1 MESGKKGVMHQLFR
15 IRKLAGYLAAPIA
28 VAWAL
33 GIFLGIEAGSLDQ
46 TALEQERAEALG
58 QLNRGVVESVESS
71 IDGFVHNLWE
81 LKESRSQQAANQAS
95 QSIQVSPGAIHA
107 MSAAAGNPSVIG
119 AVSPG
124 NAVSPGAIHAMGAAG
139 AFQATQSSGFPIP
152 VLTSLLHYA
161 EFQQDAQGVP
171 VLKAS
176 VASESLTRR
185 APGFD
190 AFYLP
195 EVRAA
200 LIANPL
206 KPYES
211 TIISVRPDPQQ
222 PREWLAIA
230 TSGNEK
236 GEIVVGLADPSELFG
251 SFTKFAS
258 RSQSG
263 STRAYI
269 IGARGVVLAHS
280 MPELGGSD
288 FSGLALFKSGVAEA
302 ISGKRLS
309 GSGHFSG
316 IDHSDIDA
324 AYARVDK
331 LPLAVVVEKLPAERI
346 SLMLDTGMLQRLA
359 GMMMAS
365 FGAIL
370 FVLAIFGTRLWNWI
384 EAQAKAVVGVG
395 EALASAAAAQAEPLL
410 AKAADA
416 AVAAAP
422 VAIAQAAQPVQSKTD
437 AAPQHAQ
444 IQGPAAPIGAQTKD
458 EPMVR
463 VANRTLE
470 GALQAFSNR
479 AAPREQQAQ
488 DMATYELQRALQEH
502 ALIDRFEAEAVRLKS
517 PKQVA
522 ERLTETT
529 AVLCKS
535 PTLFFT
541 YFEGNFS
548 GVLQSDSGFPAG
560 TELPRLSFPIDPK
573 ILNAI
578 ASPDKV
584 GENPSLSDYE
594 PLNKLILSRFGVAHF
609 DSWAVTGFGPLGR
622 VAGKPRLLGVLVVL
636 KAGTESAN
644 RREVLSRMMRCT
656 GLVYENA
663 VLSL

>member
-33 GIFLGIEAGSLDQ
+33 GVFLGIEAGSLDQ
-46 TALEQERAEALG
+46 TALEQERIEALG
-58 QLNRGVVESVESS
+58 QLNRGVLESVESS
-71 IDGFVHNLWE
+71 IDGFVRQLWE
-81 LKESRSQQAANQAS
+81 QKESRNLQAADQSQTIQA
-95 QSIQVSPGAIHA
+95 
-107 MSAAAGNPSVIG
+107 
-119 AVSPG
+119 
-124 NAVSPGAIHAMGAAG
+124 SPGAIHAMGAASANSPVVTVNSPGAIHAMGASG
-139 AFQATQSSGFPIP
+139 AFQQSPSRAQPAMGAI
-152 VLTSLLHYA
+152 LHYA

-176 VASESLTRR
+176 VASETLSRR

-190 AFYLP
+190 SFYLP
-195 EVRAA
+195 EVRSA
-200 LIANPL
+200 LTANPL
-206 KPYES
+206 KPYE
-211 TIISVRPDPQQ
+211 TAIISVRPDPQQ

-230 TSGNEK
+230 ASGNEK
-236 GEIVVGLADPSELFG
+236 GEIVVGLVDPSEFFG
-251 SFTKFAS
+251 SFSKFAA
-258 RSQSG
+258 RSLNG

-269 IGARGVVLAHS
+269 VGSRGVVLAHS

-288 FSGLALFKSGVAEA
+288 FSELSLFKTGIADA
-302 ISGKRLS
+302 ISGKRVS

-316 IDHSDIDA
+316 IDHSDLDA
-324 AYARVDK
+324 AYARVGK
-331 LPLAVVVEKLPAERI
+331 LPLAVVVEKLPAERAA
-346 SLMLDTGMLQRLA
+346 LMLDTGMLQRLA

-370 FVLAIFGTRLWNWI
+370 FMLAIFGTRLWNWI
-384 EAQAKAVVGVG
+384 EAQAKNVVSVSEAFAQAAVVH
-395 EALASAAAAQAEPLL
+395 AEPLL
-410 AKAADA
+410 TKTAEAVSPA
-416 AVAAAP
+416 AVAAAT
-422 VAIAQAAQPVQSKTD
+422 AKAQAEP
-437 AAPQHAQ
+437 APQHAA
-444 IQGPAAPIGAQTKD
+444 IQGPAAPVGAQTKD

-479 AAPREQQAQ
+479 SAPREQQAQ

-502 ALIDRFEAEAVRLKS
+502 AMIDRFEAEAVRLKS

-522 ERLTETT
+522 ERLTETA

-548 GVLQSDSGFPAG
+548 GVLQADAGFPAG
-560 TELPRLSFPIDPK
+560 TQLPRLSFSIDPK
-573 ILNAI
+573 VLNAI
-578 ASPDKV
+578 SNPSQTGD
-584 GENPSLSDYE
+584 NPSLSDYE
-594 PLNKLILSRFGVAHF
+594 PLSKLILSRFGIAHF